1 MTQPDRTQAPPFKLS
16 SNYSL
21 TQPEVF
27 AFPGGQPLYAFRG
40 LQQNV
45 TKLELIFQAGKWYE
59 RQSGVSYFAAQLL
72 RKGTHKKTSFQI
84 ASALDSLGAH
94 LEVVAGFDTVTL
106 SLFVLRKN
114 FFAALTI
121 LVDLLQA
128 PSFDENELRQEK
140 EIFVQNLQ
148 VNNEKTNVL
157 ASKEIRKTIFGANHP
172 YGNST
177 EEADALAIQ
186 PENLKGFFR
195 DHFLFHSAYFLG
207 PVSDSDI
214 HHILSTL
221 VLEQREP
228 IILKAPETTPGV
240 SHMLSK
246 SGSVQAS
253 IRLGKRCLPKRCEA
267 EYFDAV
273 MFNHILGGFFGS
285 RLMKNI
291 REEKGL
297 TYGIHSVMNHFHH
310 GSFWVI
316 SAEVN
321 QQNTQQAIDEIKNEI
336 RILQEI
342 PVSQAELEVAR
353 NYFIGSWQSDNS
365 TLFAVADKIMN
376 IHEYNLPADYYDQ
389 LLGHLQRITP
399 EQVQRVANTHFGS
412 DDLLE
417 VRVG

>member
-1 MTQPDRTQAPPFKLS
+1 MIQLDRTQAPLFQLS

-27 AFPGGQPLYAFRG
+27 AFPGGQPLFAFRG
-40 LQQNV
+40 LQQDV

-59 RQSGVSYFAAQLL
+59 PQSGVSYFAAQLL
-72 RKGTHKKTSFQI
+72 RKGTRTKTSFQI

-94 LEVVAGFDTVTL
+94 LEVAAGFDTVTI
-106 SLFVLRKN
+106 SLFVLRKH
-114 FFAALTI
+114 FFAALAI

-128 PSFDENELRQEK
+128 PAFDENELRQEK
-140 EIFVQNLQ
+140 EIFVQNLK

-157 ASKEIRKTIFGANHP
+157 ASKEIRKTIFGSGHP

-177 EEADALAIQ
+177 EETDALAIQ
-186 PENLKGFFR
+186 PEILKLFFR
-195 DHFLFHSAYFLG
+195 NHFHLHSAYFLG
-207 PVSDSDI
+207 PLSDI
-214 HHILSTL
+214 DIQQILTSLTFPGRRLDVSLVPDATPGTSHILAK
-221 VLEQREP
+221 P
-228 IILKAPETTPGV
+228 
-240 SHMLSK
+240 
-246 SGSVQAS
+246 GSVQAS
-253 IRLGKRCLPKRCEA
+253 IRLGKRCLVKRCEA
-267 EYFDAV
+267 DYFDAV

-285 RLMKNI
+285 RLMKSI

-297 TYGIHSVMNHFHH
+297 TYGIHAAMNHFQH

-321 QQNTQQAIDEIKNEI
+321 QENTELAIAEIKNEI
-336 RILQEI
+336 RMLQEV
-342 PVSQAELEVAR
+342 PVSVAELEVAR
-353 NYFIGSWQSDNS
+353 NYFIGSWQSDNA
-365 TLFAVADKIMN
+365 TLFAVADKIKN

-399 EQVQRVANTHFGS
+399 EQVQRVANAYFGS

-417 VRVG
+417 IRVG

>member
-1 MTQPDRTQAPPFKLS
+1 MTQPDRTQAPPFLLS

-27 AFPGGQPLYAFRG
+27 TFSAGQPLYAFRG
-40 LQQNV
+40 LQQNI

-59 RQSGVSYFAAQLL
+59 PQSGVSYFAAQLL
-72 RKGTHKKTSFQI
+72 RKGTRTKTSFQI

-94 LEVVAGFDTVTL
+94 LEVIAGFDTVTL
-106 SLFVLRKN
+106 SLFVLKKH
-114 FFAALTI
+114 FFSALAI

-128 PSFDENELRQEK
+128 PAYDENELRREK
-140 EIFVQNLQ
+140 EIFLQNLR
-148 VNNEKTNVL
+148 VNNEKANVV
-157 ASKEIRKTIFGANHP
+157 ASKEIRKAIFGAAHP

-177 EEADALAIQ
+177 EEADVLAIQ
-186 PENLKGFFR
+186 QGTLKKFFL
-195 DHFLFHSAYFLG
+195 DHFHLHSAYFLG
-207 PVSDSDI
+207 PVPDVDI
-214 HHILSTL
+214 QRILTSLTF
-221 VLEQREP
+221 P
-228 IILKAPETTPGV
+228 DKPGSISSIPPAKSGT
-240 SHMLSK
+240 SHSLTK
-246 SGSVQAS
+246 PGSVQAS

-297 TYGIHSVMNHFHH
+297 TYGIHSGMNHFHH

-336 RILQEI
+336 KALQEV
-342 PVSQAELEVAR
+342 PVPAAELEVAR
-353 NYFIGSWQSDNS
+353 NYFIGSWQSDNA

-376 IHEYNLPADYYDQ
+376 IHEYNLPADYYDR

-399 EQVQRVANTHFGS
+399 EQVQRVANAHFGS

-417 VRVG
+417 IRVR

>member
-1 MTQPDRTQAPPFKLS
+1 MIQLDRTQAPPFQLS
-16 SNYSL
+16 SDYSL

-59 RQSGVSYFAAQLL
+59 PLSGVSYFVAQLL
-72 RKGTHKKTSFQI
+72 RKGTQTKTSFEI

-114 FFAALTI
+114 FFSALAI

-128 PSFDENELRQEK
+128 PAFDENELRLEK

-157 ASKEIRKTIFGANHP
+157 ASKEIRKTIFGPPHP

-186 PENLKGFFR
+186 PEGLKKFFR
-195 DHFLFHSAYFLG
+195 DHFALHSAYFLG
-207 PVSDSDI
+207 PVSDADI
-214 HHILSTL
+214 QQILTSLTFPGKPPAVPHIPQAT
-221 VLEQREP
+221 QG
-228 IILKAPETTPGV
+228 T
-240 SHMLSK
+240 SHALSK
-246 SGSVQAS
+246 PGSVQAS
-253 IRLGKRCLPKRCEA
+253 IRLGKRCQVKRCEA

-285 RLMKNI
+285 RLMKDI

-297 TYGIHSVMNHFHH
+297 TYGIHSAMNHFHH

-336 RILQEI
+336 KTLQEV
-342 PVSQAELEVAR
+342 PVSAAELEVAR
-353 NYFIGSWQSDNS
+353 NYFIGSWQSDNA
-365 TLFAVADKIMN
+365 TLFAVADKVRN

-399 EQVQRVANTHFGS
+399 ERVQRVANAYFGS

-417 VRVG
+417 IRVG